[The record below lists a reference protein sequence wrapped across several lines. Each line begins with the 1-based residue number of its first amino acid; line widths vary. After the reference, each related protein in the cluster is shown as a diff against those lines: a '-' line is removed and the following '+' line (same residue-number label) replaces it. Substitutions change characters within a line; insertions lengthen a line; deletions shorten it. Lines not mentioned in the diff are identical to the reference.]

1 MSTGRRP
8 ISGTKRWL
16 FRLMAMLLSLM
27 LLGMVEG
34 VCRLLGPGEPDLAD
48 DPFVGFN
55 ELQPL
60 FVKHPDG
67 DRFYIPPARSKFFV
81 EDSFPVRK
89 TPGTFRIFVLGGSTV
104 QGNPFSIETAFPA
117 WLKIALEEAQPQ
129 TRWEVINCG
138 GISYASYRLVPVLTE
153 CLQHQPDLIIFCEG
167 HNEFLEDR
175 SYAGL
180 RDQSPL
186 VARPLRW
193 AARLRSFQLARALL
207 VSQSTES
214 ARPLLRTDVDA
225 MLDYNE
231 GTQAYHRD
239 EVWRTGVI
247 EHFTFNLE
255 RMVRIARKHTGR
267 NGQSLPLM
275 LILPPS
281 NLADMP
287 PFKSEHRAGLTPEE
301 QNEFDRLIE
310 TADGPGRDAHQALEA
325 LEAAR
330 TIDPQFAALRY
341 RLGRFYEALGRHEAA
356 RSEFLAARD
365 EDICPLR
372 IITPLE
378 QVIRQTA
385 QRWSLPFV
393 DAAALLEQRTRHG
406 IADGS
411 LLVDHVHPSFEG
423 HQLIALTILEEMSR
437 TRLVIPQPGW
447 KERAQTRFQ
456 EHFESLPPVYFA
468 KGQQTLHR
476 HNEWAKGRAA
486 GPHIRTRHPE
496 RVKPAEPIREG
507 DAAFTY

>member
-1 MSTGRRP
+1 VSTGHP
-8 ISGTKRWL
+8 HISGRKRWL
-16 FRLMAMLLSLM
+16 FRLLAMLLSLM

-34 VCRLLGPGEPDLAD
+34 VCRLLGLGEPDLAD

-60 FVKHPDG
+60 FVKHPDE

-81 EDSFPVRK
+81 EDSFPVQK
-89 TPGTFRIFVLGGSTV
+89 APGTFRIFVLGGSTV

-138 GISYASYRLVPVLTE
+138 GISYASYRLVPVLME
-153 CLQHQPDLIIFCEG
+153 CLQHQPDLVIFCEG

-186 VARPLRW
+186 IAIPLRW
-193 AARLRSFQLARALL
+193 AARLSSFQLARALL
-207 VSQSTES
+207 AAPATDSN
-214 ARPLLRTDVDA
+214 RPTLRNDVDA

-239 EVWRTGVI
+239 EVWRAGVI
-247 EHFTFNLE
+247 EHFEFNLE
-255 RMVRIARKHTGR
+255 RMVRIARKHTIR

-287 PFKSEHRAGLTPEE
+287 PFKSEHRTGLTLEE
-301 QNEFDRLIE
+301 QNEFVRLLAL
-310 TADGPGRDAHQALEA
+310 ADTPGRDAQQVLES

-341 RLGRFYEALGRHEAA
+341 RLGRFYEALGRHEEA

-393 DAAALLEQRTRHG
+393 DAAALLEQQTRHG

-423 HQLIALTILEEMSR
+423 HQLIALAILEEMSR
-437 TRLVIPQPGW
+437 TGLVVPQPGW
-447 KERAQTRFQ
+447 KECAQLRFRK
-456 EHFESLPPVYFA
+456 HFESLPPVYFA

-496 RVKPAEPIREG
+496 RIKPAEPIRMD
-507 DAAFTY
+507 DAALTY